1 MAEWLDSI
9 LPEGYAAALLWVAGA
24 LLLLVVILL
33 IIRLARSLTSGTF
46 ISGGRNRRARLA
58 VMDATPV
65 DSKRR
70 LVLIRRDDV
79 EHLVLIGGTTDVVI
93 ERDIRMMPRS
103 AKPVT
108 PQSAPLH
115 EEPSAEAP
123 RRAAPPEP
131 VKPPAAP
138 ISRPA
143 LSHNVALPRPAMP
156 MSAPPVTPDRSGRS
170 APAFN
175 RSAEPPW
182 KRSHGSTAAE
192 PKKDPA
198 ELDEALARE
207 LQVSLDDPP
216 AGTAA
221 PTIDDEMNRILGELS
236 GDRR

>member
-33 IIRLARSLTSGTF
+33 VIRLARSLTSGTF

-103 AKPVT
+103 KPAA
-108 PQSAPLH
+108 PQAAPLH
-115 EEPSAEAP
+115 EEPAADAP

-131 VKPPAAP
+131 VKPAAPP

-143 LSHNVALPRPAMP
+143 LTHNVALPRPAMP
-156 MSAPPVTPDRSGRS
+156 MSAPPVAPDRNGRTP
-170 APAFN
+170 PASN

-182 KRSHGSTAAE
+182 KRPQGSAAAE
-192 PKKDPA
+192 SKKDPD
-198 ELDEALARE
+198 LDEALARE
-207 LQVSLDDPP
+207 LQVSLDEPP
-216 AGTAA
+216 AGGAAA

>member
-103 AKPVT
+103 AKPAT

-115 EEPSAEAP
+115 EEPAAEAP
-123 RRAAPPEP
+123 RRAAGTGE
-131 VKPPAAP
+131 AA
-138 ISRPA
+138 
-143 LSHNVALPRPAMP
+143 
-156 MSAPPVTPDRSGRS
+156 SG
-170 APAFN
+170 A
-175 RSAEPPW
+175 
-182 KRSHGSTAAE
+182 HLAA
-192 PKKDPA
+192 D
-198 ELDEALARE
+198 ALAPR
-207 LQVSLDDPP
+207 
-216 AGTAA
+216 GTATPGDA
-221 PTIDDEMNRILGELS
+221 DVGASRDAGPERQDRTGVQQIGRASLEAVSRFDGGRTEERSRGAGRGSCTRIAGVP
-236 GDRR
+236 GRTAGGHCCAYDRR